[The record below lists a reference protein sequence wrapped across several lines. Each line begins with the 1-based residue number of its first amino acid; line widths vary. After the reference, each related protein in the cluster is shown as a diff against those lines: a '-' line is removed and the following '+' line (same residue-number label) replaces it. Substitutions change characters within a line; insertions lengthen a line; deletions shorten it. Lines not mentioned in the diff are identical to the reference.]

1 MRSFISS
8 ALRRSV
14 FGLVLLAAAAL
25 AQTGPSFGDVISLGG
40 TPSDIVLDELRG
52 RLYLVNSTA
61 NRVDIWDYNNKRI
74 LGSYGVGTFP
84 LSAAMT
90 MDGSTLYVTNTSSSS
105 LTVINLGSDQVSN
118 TVSLPAKPEGVAV
131 GVDGRVLISTQGV
144 GANNALNTLLIY
156 DPAQT
161 AGQQVT
167 AVLQPPQLSTPNPLP
182 ALFVGRPATAFP
194 GRLLRTPDGNFIIG
208 MVAINQTTNSA
219 STTLFVY
226 EVASGVVLKNRAV
239 TGQSTVLSISPDG
252 SRFMAGSTMYDTA
265 TLAVNAQMNTAN
277 FPFFIGNGFNPGF
290 NLQANYGGSVFSIDG
305 TQLYSAFN
313 TSANNVRPAANV
325 LYSGN
330 TTNLGV
336 RLGIKLPQSI
346 LGKMVMTADS
356 SYIFAL
362 AESGLLSIPLST
374 LYDKPL
380 IQPETTQVFLSV
392 DDCNKG
398 IGRASVKVLN
408 LGKGRLTFSVP
419 TVTTALVTQASS
431 GLAPANVE
439 FVMEPGRSNVVR
451 QPGTNLF
458 TNAGGGGGS
467 AINLSLAS
475 NDAINYPNTIRVY
488 MNYRQS
494 DQKGLIF
501 ARPVSLNNGQGLQ
514 ELILDEPRGRLYITN
529 AGYNRVEVF
538 DTKKQRFIDPIEV
551 GQLPRAMA
559 ISLDGSTL
567 YVGNT
572 GGESIAIVD
581 LDAGRV
587 TGNVEFPPIPRA
599 GTLNAVSPYALAMGL
614 SGLQIMMSNGSFWRL
629 VGNQATVRVANS
641 VTPTTIPGPQFMIAT
656 PGGEYILTLSG
667 TGIAYLYDSLVDT
680 YTASRQLY
688 DQTPVSYFG
697 PLAAA
702 TRGSFFVVSGL
713 TVSSA
718 LSIIGG
724 SERPGQTQFGPPTA
738 PGQPPTQT
746 IVSAGQRN
754 VAAAWALDENRFV
767 RLTTPVRQ
775 NTTAATRDD
784 ARSTLELV
792 DIRTASESVVA
803 VAPEN
808 PTTTVTG
815 TNRSNVPSKQMVV
828 DSKGTTYAITL
839 SGLSVI
845 PLTLSGTAPRPQVT
859 AGTRGVVNSSDGT
872 PNFRPGSFI
881 TINGTN
887 LASPAAA
894 DQLPLPTVLGGSCVT
909 FNDVAVPL
917 LQSSNGQISAQI
929 PAGVNPGQNVVQV
942 RSLANAQSSDPLV
955 VTVQKPQ

>member
-1 MRSFISS
+1 
-8 ALRRSV
+8 
-14 FGLVLLAAAAL
+14 
-25 AQTGPSFGDVISLGG
+25 
-40 TPSDIVLDELRG
+40 
-52 RLYLVNSTA
+52 
-61 NRVDIWDYNNKRI
+61 
-74 LGSYGVGTFP
+74 
-84 LSAAMT
+84 
-90 MDGSTLYVTNTSSSS
+90 
-105 LTVINLGSDQVSN
+105 
-118 TVSLPAKPEGVAV
+118 
-131 GVDGRVLISTQGV
+131 
-144 GANNALNTLLIY
+144 
-156 DPAQT
+156 
-161 AGQQVT
+161 
-167 AVLQPPQLSTPNPLP
+167 
-182 ALFVGRPATAFP
+182 
-194 GRLLRTPDGNFIIG
+194 
-208 MVAINQTTNSA
+208 
-219 STTLFVY
+219 
-226 EVASGVVLKNRAV
+226 
-239 TGQSTVLSISPDG
+239 
-252 SRFMAGSTMYDTA
+252 
-265 TLAVNAQMNTAN
+265 
-277 FPFFIGNGFNPGF
+277 
-290 NLQANYGGSVFSIDG
+290 
-305 TQLYSAFN
+305 
-313 TSANNVRPAANV
+313 
-325 LYSGN
+325 
-330 TTNLGV
+330 
-336 RLGIKLPQSI
+336 
-346 LGKMVMTADS
+346 
-356 SYIFAL
+356 
-362 AESGLLSIPLST
+362 
-374 LYDKPL
+374 
-380 IQPETTQVFLSV
+380 
-392 DDCNKG
+392 
-398 IGRASVKVLN
+398 
-408 LGKGRLTFSVP
+408 
-419 TVTTALVTQASS
+419 
-431 GLAPANVE
+431 
-439 FVMEPGRSNVVR
+439 
-451 QPGTNLF
+451 
-458 TNAGGGGGS
+458 
-467 AINLSLAS
+467 
-475 NDAINYPNTIRVY
+475 
-488 MNYRQS
+488 
-494 DQKGLIF
+494 
-501 ARPVSLNNGQGLQ
+501 
-514 ELILDEPRGRLYITN
+514 
-529 AGYNRVEVF
+529 
-538 DTKKQRFIDPIEV
+538 
-551 GQLPRAMA
+551 
-559 ISLDGSTL
+559 
-567 YVGNT
+567 
-572 GGESIAIVD
+572 
-581 LDAGRV
+581 
-587 TGNVEFPPIPRA
+587 
-599 GTLNAVSPYALAMGL
+599 MGL

-828 DSKGTTYAITL
+828 DSKGTTYAVTL

-845 PLTLSGTAPRPQVT
+845 PLTLSGTVPRPQVT